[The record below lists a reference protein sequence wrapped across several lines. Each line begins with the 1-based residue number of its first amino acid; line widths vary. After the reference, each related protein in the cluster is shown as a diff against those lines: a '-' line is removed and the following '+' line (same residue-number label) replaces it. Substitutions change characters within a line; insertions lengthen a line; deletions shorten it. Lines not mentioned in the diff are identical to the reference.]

1 MSGLLAGKVALVTGA
16 SRGIGAAV
24 VRRFAA
30 EGAEIIA
37 IARNQPSLE
46 ELDDEI
52 RAKGGKPLVLVPEDV
67 RTPDVI
73 DRVAAAIFDRW
84 GRLDALVGNAGVVG
98 GGLRPVAHLEPR
110 VWDEMIAVNLSANWR
125 LIRAMDPLL
134 RMSEAGR
141 AVFTAAAEAHEAPAF
156 WGGYAASKAGLEAM
170 VRCWAAEVANV
181 TSLRINLLDPGPVA
195 TRLRTIAYPGEDQT
209 RLTQPDAVAGA
220 FLALCLPSCE
230 RHGDRVLAADLT
242 A

>member
-1 MSGLLAGKVALVTGA
+1 MSGLLEGKVALVTGA

-30 EGAEIIA
+30 EGAEIVA

-52 RAKGGKPLVLVPEDV
+52 RAAGGKPLVLVPEDV

-84 GRLDALVGNAGVVG
+84 GRLDVLVGNAGVVG
-98 GGLRPVAHLEPR
+98 GGLRPVAHLEPK

-134 RMSEAGR
+134 RMAEAGR
-141 AVFTAAAEAHEAPAF
+141 AVFTAAAEAGEAPAF

-170 VRCWAAEVANV
+170 VRCWAAEVAKV
-181 TSLRINLLDPGPVA
+181 TPLRVNLLDPGPVA

-209 RLTQPDAVAGA
+209 LLTQPDAVAGA
-220 FLALCLPSCE
+220 FLALSLPSCT
-230 RHGDRVLAADLT
+230 RHGERVLAADLT

>member
-1 MSGLLAGKVALVTGA
+1 MSGLLEGKVALVTGA

-37 IARNQPSLE
+37 IARTQASLE
-46 ELDDEI
+46 ELDDDI
-52 RAKGGKPLVLVPEDV
+52 RAAGGKPLVLVPEDL
-67 RTPDVI
+67 RKSEVI

-84 GRLDALVGNAGVVG
+84 GRLDVLVGNAGVVG
-98 GGLRPVAHLEPR
+98 GGLRPVAHLEPKD
-110 VWDEMIAVNLSANWR
+110 WDEMIAVNLTVNWR

-141 AVFTAAAEAHEAPAF
+141 AVFTAAAEADEAPAF
-156 WGGYAASKAGLEAM
+156 WGGYAASKAGLESM

-181 TSLRINLLDPGPVA
+181 TRLRVNLLDPGPVA

-209 RLTQPDAVAGA
+209 LLTQPDAVAGA
-220 FLALCLPSCE
+220 FLSLCLPGCE
-230 RHGDRVLAADLT
+230 QHGEVVRSAQV
-242 A
+242 